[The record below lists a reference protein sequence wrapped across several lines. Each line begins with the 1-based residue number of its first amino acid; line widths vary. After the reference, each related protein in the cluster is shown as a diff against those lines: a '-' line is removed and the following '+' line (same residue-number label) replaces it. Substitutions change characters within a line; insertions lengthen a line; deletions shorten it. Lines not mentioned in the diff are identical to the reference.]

1 MRLVV
6 LVSCSLPALA
16 LADERATRPVQ
27 VPATTATPVI
37 GGSAAPGGKWPDTAA
52 LLFGGTQECTGTLV
66 APTVVITAGHC
77 VSDGAPDQVLLGTN
91 SLLNPGGAGEVINV
105 KAFFEYPN
113 SWNTVDAGILVL
125 EKESKVTPRAIASGW
140 AKLDIANAASIE
152 LVGYGTTD
160 RNGTVSTD
168 NLMEAQTTITD
179 FNCSASSGC
188 NTGAQPD
195 GELGAGG
202 MGVDTCPGDS
212 GGPLYLL
219 TPYGQFVAGITS
231 RGYDNAQFACSEGG
245 IYGRPDKIV
254 DWIEKTAGVPVS
266 RGPTPSAE
274 PITVAAG
281 EGAETKIAHNDP
293 KSDKHTYAITTESP
307 YATAKVREDGMV
319 RVCAGNGVGT
329 TTLGITVTD
338 ERDPK
343 RQVTFSIPIAI
354 QAGDG
359 TGCDVNDFSD
369 GGCCDTRRDARGSIP
384 LALAV
389 LLVLRRRRK

>member
-6 LVSCSLPALA
+6 LLSSLPALA
-16 LADERATRPVQ
+16 IADSRTPSAPRATS
-27 VPATTATPVI
+27 AAATPVI
-37 GGSAAPGGKWPDTAA
+37 GGTAAPGGKWPDAAA
-52 LLFGGTQECTGTLV
+52 LLFGGTQECSGTLV

-77 VSDGAPDQVLLGTN
+77 VNDGAPDQVLVGTT
-91 SLLNPGGAGEVINV
+91 SLANPGGGETINV
-105 KAFFEYPN
+105 KAFFEYPD

-125 EKESKVTPRAIASGW
+125 EKASTVAPRAIASGW
-140 AKLDIANAASIE
+140 AKFDIANAATIE

-160 RNGTVSTD
+160 KNGTVSTD
-168 NLMEAQTTITD
+168 NLMEAQSTITD
-179 FNCSASSGC
+179 FNCSMSSGC
-188 NTGAQPD
+188 NPGGQPD

-219 TPYGQFVAGITS
+219 TDYGQFVAGITS
-231 RGYDNAQFACSEGG
+231 RSYDNAQFACSEGG

-281 EGAETKIAHNDP
+281 EGAETTIAHHDP
-293 KSDKHTYAITTESP
+293 KSEKHAYAITTDSP
-307 YATAKVREDGMV
+307 YATAKVRDDGRV
-319 RVCAGNGVGT
+319 RVCAGNGVGVT
-329 TTLGITVTD
+329 SIGITVTD
-338 ERDPK
+338 TNDPQ
-343 RQVTFSIPIAI
+343 REVAFSIPITI
-354 QAGDG
+354 EAGNG